1 MGNNHAL
8 RWALCLICSAIA
20 GCADSGEKSAADW
33 IRLQQ
38 ANASP
43 PVIEP
48 VPALID
54 TPPATYRSK
63 VQDPFSPD
71 RIAARSGD
79 SGASLNAD
87 VLFPDAPMSGLTV
100 VGYLGGE
107 NRVPV
112 AMVRYG
118 AQYRVVR
125 VGDRMGEREALV
137 KEIDARGI
145 RVQISGAP
153 DQWLPINKR

>member
-1 MGNNHAL
+1 MGNNRPPL
-8 RWALCLICSAIA
+8 WALCLICLAIA
-20 GCADSGEKSAADW
+20 GCTDSGEKSVADW
-33 IRLQQ
+33 IRLQE

-48 VPALID
+48 VPAVID

-71 RIAARSGD
+71 RVAARSGAF
-79 SGASLNAD
+79 GASLRTD
-87 VLFPDAPMSGLTV
+87 VLFPDAPVSGLTV
-100 VGYLGGE
+100 VGYLSGE

-112 AMVRYG
+112 AMMRYG
-118 AQYRVVR
+118 AQYRAAR
-125 VGDRMGEREALV
+125 VGDRVSEREALV
-137 KEIDARGI
+137 KEIDAQGV